1 VRAYL
6 ILALKA
12 AVTLGLLGWLATEV
26 DLREVRARLGAIGIP
41 GAVAATLVLAT
52 LIPATA
58 ARWGVV
64 QHAIAAPLALATLLR
79 LSLVGLF
86 FNQVLPAPVGGDAM
100 RIWGANRAGLPLGK
114 ATSGVLLERLWGLV
128 TLVLF
133 AAPVWPWLLPEAA
146 PRLGLAAASS
156 FAAVVGLAGVLVL
169 LRLAPT
175 TIARRL
181 PGPLRAIL
189 DDARATAWPPGRV
202 LAVILWSLAGHVASM
217 AAMAT
222 LAAAMGLAIA
232 PLAIVVVV
240 PIALLAAVVPASF
253 AGWGVREG
261 ALVTALAGFGVPAA
275 DALSL
280 SVAFGLVVLML
291 ALPGAVL
298 WMTGARRDGG

>member
-1 VRAYL
+1 MRAYL
-6 ILALKA
+6 ILGLK
-12 AVTLGLLGWLATEV
+12 VSITVGLLVWLATEV
-26 DLREVRARLGAIGIP
+26 DLHEVRDRLGAIGIP
-41 GAVAATLVLAT
+41 GAVAAALVLAM

-64 QHAIAAPLALATLLR
+64 QHAIAAPLSLATLLR

-100 RIWGANRAGLPLGK
+100 RIWGATRAGLTLGK

-128 TLVLF
+128 TLLLF
-133 AAPVWPWLLPEAA
+133 AAPVWPWLLPATA
-146 PRLGLAAASS
+146 PRIGLAAASS
-156 FAAVVGLAGVLVL
+156 FAAVVGLVGVLVV
-169 LRLAPT
+169 LRLAPS
-175 TIARRL
+175 TIAVRMPKPIL
-181 PGPLRAIL
+181 AVL

-222 LAAAMGLAIA
+222 LAAAMGLPVGPVAI
-232 PLAIVVVV
+232 LVVV

-261 ALVTALAGFGVPAA
+261 ALVAALAGFGVPAA

-280 SVAFGLVVLML
+280 SVAFGLVVLLL

-298 WMTGARRDGG
+298 WMTGARSDGG